1 MRARCG
7 PFPRTAGPE
16 LEAILA
22 EHPRVEP
29 EPGAV
34 RRAEPEPLDG
44 LVPEAAPRASASAA
58 AAV

>member
-1 MRARCG
+1 M
-7 PFPRTAGPE
+7 PAGPE

-29 EPGAV
+29 QPAAV
-34 RRAEPEPLDG
+34 RKAEPEPLDG
-44 LVPEAAPRASASAA
+44 LVPEAAPRTSAA